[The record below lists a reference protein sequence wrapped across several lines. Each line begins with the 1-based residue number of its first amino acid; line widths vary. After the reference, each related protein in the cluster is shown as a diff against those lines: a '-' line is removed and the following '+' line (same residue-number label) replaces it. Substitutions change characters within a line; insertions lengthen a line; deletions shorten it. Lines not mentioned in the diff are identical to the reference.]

1 MYLRLIF
8 VITSCF
14 LFSCGNGIDSR
25 FPMDKRFWEPEDYKN
40 VYRKIRYNN
49 PEGERYPELKNGET
63 APAFKKI
70 VDRQNFKVVLEDTE
84 LGLSHRNS
92 LATDFFNATK
102 DFSKIYSATD
112 RQDRFVYGMELV
124 EFYKFFLDLQIHYF
138 KLGNQNIIK
147 EADNPDAS
155 SVTSVLR
162 SNEKVIYKNYNNYLD
177 YVNKENSFTESEI
190 ISYCEGID
198 SAFPILFETFPEG
211 NTNITKNKAELM
223 LKKTENDLIQKSLEQ
238 LLNNISQIKE
248 DRQEQ

>member
-1 MYLRLIF
+1 MISYYYLK
-8 VITSCF
+8 ITAKTFC
-14 LFSCGNGIDSR
+14 
-25 FPMDKRFWEPEDYKN
+25 
-40 VYRKIRYNN
+40 
-49 PEGERYPELKNGET
+49 
-63 APAFKKI
+63 
-70 VDRQNFKVVLEDTE
+70 
-84 LGLSHRNS
+84 
-92 LATDFFNATK
+92 
-102 DFSKIYSATD
+102 
-112 RQDRFVYGMELV
+112 
-124 EFYKFFLDLQIHYF
+124 YF

-177 YVNKENSFTESEI
+177 YVNKENSFTEAEI

-248 DRQEQ
+248 YRQEQ